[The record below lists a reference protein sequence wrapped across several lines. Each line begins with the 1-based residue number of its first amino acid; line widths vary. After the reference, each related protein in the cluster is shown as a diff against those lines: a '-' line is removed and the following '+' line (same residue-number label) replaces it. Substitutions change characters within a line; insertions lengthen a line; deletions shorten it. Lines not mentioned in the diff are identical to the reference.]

1 MCTIKTKEGRLGD
14 NNGKRNYG
22 KGNGA
27 RATKVGPFPCRSA
40 WCRSPSSGRSPPCI
54 GNTRVSLAGIWLGIF
69 DHVSLI
75 FKHSLRAW
83 KMRSGK
89 TDRIWPSS
97 LMQGQILC
105 SMQLQIWNG
114 FIQPHTGFRTI
125 DEKRDCHMRRTL
137 WSCSKLSFLFSI
149 TLLKLHWQLFPVQ
162 QFPFTH
168 FFPCFWFWAIL
179 LSLIKLTT
187 SDIYRLAWQLAFL
200 E

>member
-1 MCTIKTKEGRLGD
+1 MCTIKTKEGRVSD

-89 TDRIWPSS
+89 TDRIWPPF

-105 SMQLQIWNG
+105 STYGNCKSGMGSYN
-114 FIQPHTGFRTI
+114 H
-125 DEKRDCHMRRTL
+125 KRVSERLMRKGIVTWDGL
-137 WSCSKLSFLFSI
+137 FDHAQNSLFSF
-149 TLLKLHWQLFPVQ
+149 Q
-162 QFPFTH
+162 
-168 FFPCFWFWAIL
+168 
-179 LSLIKLTT
+179 
-187 SDIYRLAWQLAFL
+187 
-200 E
+200 